1 MDRKEQK
8 GYVVEGLSR
17 MSSSYQAASRC
28 NSILPILSD
37 PTKADGDEDGIF
49 DDKDP
54 NKLRKDTLETLYASK
69 ISEKNNI
76 NNSIYVKIEENTVY
90 ISANVYIVNK
100 TMDRYTKLAL
110 EGIKDR
116 WEQNIV
122 GSSYD
127 FLPGLKGNVVVT
139 LNQVDYEEIENGEKY
154 PVYIRINETGVPHN
168 LNTVLWSMEKSNFFV
183 NVSTKDPRN
192 EKPYSSNQFKGMVAH
207 EFGHSLGLYDAYPE
221 ANNGKYLISNA
232 EIDEGTDFCING
244 SIMWNSGIAYSNDIE
259 MVLQAF
265 IDNELQFYMN
275 VGPHKKSKA
284 IRLPQNFKK

>member
-1 MDRKEQK
+1 MSKGLLLENLLNEYLLDIRIKNYSDRQYGPTFDYISSTGLSGLKLKVPLKKISNVNSDSDTLTDSDEINWDLIINGKLPTLGELMDSKEQK

-28 NSILPILSD
+28 KPILPILSD
-37 PTKADGDEDGIF
+37 PIKEDGDEDGIW
-49 DDKDP
+49 DDKEP

-69 ISEKNNI
+69 ISKKNSKNNP
-76 NNSIYVKIEENTVY
+76 IYVNIKENTVY
-90 ISANVYIVNK
+90 ISANVYIVNN

-110 EGIKDR
+110 DGIKER

-154 PVYIRINETGVPHN
+154 PVYIRINEMGVSHN
-168 LNTVLWSMEKSNFFV
+168 LNTILWSMKKSNFFV

-192 EKPYSSNQFKGMVAH
+192 EKPYSS
-207 EFGHSLGLYDAYPE
+207 D
-221 ANNGKYLISNA
+221 
-232 EIDEGTDFCING
+232 
-244 SIMWNSGIAYSNDIE
+244 
-259 MVLQAF
+259 
-265 IDNELQFYMN
+265 
-275 VGPHKKSKA
+275 
-284 IRLPQNFKK
+284 